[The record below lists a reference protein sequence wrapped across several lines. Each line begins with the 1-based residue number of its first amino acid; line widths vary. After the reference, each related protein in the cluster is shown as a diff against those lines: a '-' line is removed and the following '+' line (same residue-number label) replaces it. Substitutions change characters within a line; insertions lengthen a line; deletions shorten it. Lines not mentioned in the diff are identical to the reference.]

1 MIYIRTHCLFALL
14 GPATGQVELLLPLP
28 VTTLGLILMLKY
40 FSFAN
45 NVAQLQSARLN
56 MHGGEEQ
63 ASWRCR
69 SITVGFAL
77 ALNSITGDP
86 TRGGPPGCV

>member
-1 MIYIRTHCLFALL
+1 MICKRTRCSFASL
-14 GPATGQVELLLPLP
+14 GPATSQVEFVPQLP
-28 VTTLGLILMLKY
+28 VTPLGLILMLKY

-45 NVAQLQSARLN
+45 DVAQLQSACVN
-56 MHGGEEQ
+56 MHGEEQ